1 MGGKL
6 VQEIV
11 AFLSAG
17 TPFAI
22 ESFVGLLAAPVIA
35 LLVCAIFIVTIGYCF
50 KSLEKNPVIYTGGLL
65 FSLGAGWLVVYE
77 FCHCVPHPRD
87 VYLDIV
93 KSAPSC
99 GTGLHYDATTKQCVS
114 SLSPPPNSDRGAT
127 TLGLSPT
134 PGCPAGAHYDFI
146 ARRCLSYAPSKIAD
160 YLKTGSP
167 NNCLQSAQCLLNVG
181 NGSVSSAWLQT
192 RPNCEPGK
200 HYTLQDHRC
209 VADEPPSPSTDIVPQ
224 PFGSANKSMETLGE
238 RFLRNITTRDLSN
251 ATCGPNQHLD
261 LKTFLCSDNAA
272 PAPPSPAASGRAPP
286 AHAP

>member
-35 LLVCAIFIVTIGYCF
+35 MLVCAIFIVTIGYCF
-50 KSLEKNPVIYTGGLL
+50 KSLEKNPIIYTGGLL

-77 FCHCVPHPRD
+77 FCRCVPHPRD

-99 GTGLHYDATTKQCVS
+99 GTGLHYDETTKQCIS
-114 SLSPPPNSDRGAT
+114 NPSPPRNSDRGAT

-134 PGCPAGAHYDFI
+134 LDCPTATHYDFI
-146 ARRCLSYAPSKIAD
+146 ARRCLSNAPSKVAD
-160 YLKTGSP
+160 YLKIGSL
-167 NNCLQSAQCLLNVG
+167 NECLQSAQCLLNVG
-181 NGSVSSAWLQT
+181 NGSVSSAWLLA

-200 HYTLQDHRC
+200 HYTLRDHRC
-209 VADEPPSPSTDIVPQ
+209 VADEPPSPSPT
-224 PFGSANKSMETLGE
+224 E
-238 RFLRNITTRDLSN
+238 RLLRNITTRENLSN
-251 ATCGPNQHLD
+251 ATCGPNQHRD
-261 LKTFLCSDNAA
+261 LKTLLCSDNAA
-272 PAPPSPAASGRAPP
+272 PAPPSPTASGPAQSGSAP
-286 AHAP
+286 